1 MLTPAVDSEAIQDS
15 PAVEPTSYMDAGRVG
30 RNTSHTSLQVNTVDA
45 ALLTPPASDGGVS
58 SDSGKEDEQKDRD
71 MFSALEKPRIRYD
84 VEVITKLVVYA
95 GIAWWAIEGNPL
107 WFRAA
112 RIV

>member
-1 MLTPAVDSEAIQDS
+1 MLTPAVDSEAIS
-15 PAVEPTSYMDAGRVG
+15 ESSAVEPGSYMDAGQPS
-30 RNTSHTSLQVNTVDA
+30 RNTSHASLQVNAPDP
-45 ALLTPPASDGGVS
+45 ALLTPPASDGGGS
-58 SDSGKEDEQKDRD
+58 SDSGKEDEKNDRD

-107 WFRAA
+107 WFRAVG
-112 RIV
+112 IV